1 MNERG
6 RGGAAAT
13 TPGGSGGSRGV
24 GVRGAAHPADPTRH
38 NRGGENEHLGVFQPR
53 ERRSAHA
60 FY

>member
-13 TPGGSGGSRGV
+13 TPGGSGGSTG
-24 GVRGAAHPADPTRH
+24 GGEAAHPADPTRH

>member
-13 TPGGSGGSRGV
+13 TPGGSGGSRGM
-24 GVRGAAHPADPTRH
+24 GGEAAHPADPTRH
-38 NRGGENEHLGVFQPR
+38 NRGGENEHLGGFQPR
-53 ERRSAHA
+53 ERRSVPA